1 MTVRLR
7 LPLFRTLLLVL
18 PLLALAA
25 CDSAEP
31 DDDVRLGVTGRW
43 AGTLVNTVDTTQAY
57 PVTLALNDDINRVT
71 GSGSIELPTETL
83 DFTVT
88 TGLFSFPQLSLELV
102 FDRPPPGMISGTVS
116 AERDFISGTLTGP
129 GLANGEIELALSL
142 QRMP

>member
-1 MTVRLR
+1 MSARFR
-7 LPLFRTLLLVL
+7 LPFLRTLIVCL

-31 DDDVRLGVTGRW
+31 DDERLGVTGRW
-43 AGTLVNTVDTTQAY
+43 AGTLVNTADTTQSY
-57 PVTLALNDDINRVT
+57 PLTLTLDDNISRVT

-83 DFTVT
+83 AFTVT

-129 GLANGEIELALSL
+129 GLANGEIELMLSL
-142 QRMP
+142 QRME